1 MKLPRFHLAFPG
13 YDLELSREFYT
24 KILKRNPVSGD
35 KVPARHF
42 EVILLWKQW
51 ENLCYKFKKIS
62 LEFLIDPKIRFK
74 EKKGEQGTFFI
85 QDPYGNDLE
94 FKSFKDDSMIFER

>member
-1 MKLPRFHLAFPG
+1 MKLPRFHLAFSG

-24 KILKRNPVSGD
+24 KILKRNPVSDD

-42 EVILLWKQW
+42 GVILLWKQW
-51 ENLCYKFKKIS
+51 ENLCHKFKKIS

-74 EKKGEQGTFFI
+74 ASHAHFALIQLILKPKVIVEK
-85 QDPYGNDLE
+85 PYHYCFNRV
-94 FKSFKDDSMIFER
+94 INI